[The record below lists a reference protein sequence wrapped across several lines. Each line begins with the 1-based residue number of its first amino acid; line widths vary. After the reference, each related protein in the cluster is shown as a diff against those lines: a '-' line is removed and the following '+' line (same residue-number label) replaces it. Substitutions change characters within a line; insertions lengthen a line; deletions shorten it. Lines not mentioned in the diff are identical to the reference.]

1 MPRGADATRLLLAPV
16 GIDALLDRRLI
27 LCVGCGGVGKTTIAS
42 ALAVAAAGRGRRTVV
57 LTVDPAR
64 RLKSALGLE
73 TLDHEIHSV
82 PLGGGHSLDAMM
94 LDTKRMFDALVERFA
109 GSPEAAARILANRLY
124 REISNELA
132 GSAEYMAMEKL
143 HELATEHSYETIVL
157 DTPPSAHV
165 RDLLAAPNRL
175 LTLLAS
181 RAVRILQAPASLLND
196 APSRTARLAL
206 ATLLKA
212 LERWSGLPLLRDL
225 AEFVSSFEH
234 MLDGFARRAR
244 EIEAL
249 VRAPET
255 AFVLVTTPAEETA
268 RTARAFCEELRALG
282 CAPSGII
289 ANQIFAVPPIEPPR
303 AARDR
308 LATKLWANY
317 QRLRQRGL
325 EQARAIAAL
334 CEATDLPL
342 FACAP
347 ALARPPV
354 SIRDL
359 KRMAHLLEHGLPSD
373 NRSW

>member
-1 MPRGADATRLLLAPV
+1 MPRGADATCLLLAPV
-16 GIDALLDRRLI
+16 GMDALLERRLI

-82 PLGGGHSLDAMM
+82 PLGGGRSLDAMM

-109 GSPEAAARILANRLY
+109 GSPEAAARIFGNRLY

-255 AFVLVTTPAEETA
+255 TFVLVTTPAEETV
-268 RTARAFCEELRALG
+268 RTTRAFCEELRALG

-289 ANQIFAVPPIEPPR
+289 ANQIFAVPPLEPPR

-325 EQARAIAAL
+325 EQARTIAAL

-359 KRMAHLLEHGLPSD
+359 KQMAHLLEHGLPSD
-373 NRSW
+373 NRPW